1 MTATM
6 ALVRALFR
14 TYTRNRQGLFWSLFF
29 PVVLMVIFGGLLGNS
44 KAVSINL
51 AVAGGTP
58 AFRQE
63 ISSALARSTI
73 FKVKQMTPAQARAA
87 VRAGNEDAELLLPA
101 APTPGQPAAI
111 TLYYNNANQAS
122 GQETVGAVQQAI
134 GAINLALSG
143 RPPALTVSPE
153 PVSGSRTF
161 SYLAFLLPGLIALTI
176 MQGCL
181 FGLATGL
188 TRWKE
193 QGVLR
198 RFLATPLR
206 PVQFLGATVIN
217 YSLTNLVSVVI
228 IAFIGIDLLHAQVQ
242 LPVAPLLLAV
252 VLGLAAFI
260 SIGFLIAGQAKSQE
274 AVVPLVNLIS
284 FPMMILSG
292 VFFSPGSL
300 PPALASV
307 VSFFPLTYL
316 ANALRGLMSG
326 QLAGLAPA
334 LWGDLAGLAAWT
346 AVAALIAGRIWRW
359 E

>member
-1 MTATM
+1 MTATL

-29 PVVLMVIFGGLLGNS
+29 PVVLMLVFGLLGNS
-44 KAVSINL
+44 KAISINL
-51 AVAGGTP
+51 AVAGGSP
-58 AFRQE
+58 AFQHE
-63 ISSALARSTI
+63 ISTALAHSTI
-73 FKVKQMTPAQARAA
+73 FKVKEMTPTAARAA
-87 VRAGNEDAELLLPA
+87 VRAGSEDAELLLPA
-101 APTPGQPAAI
+101 RLTPGQPAAI
-111 TLYYNNANQAS
+111 TLYYNNANQVAA
-122 GQETVGAVQQAI
+122 GQTVGAVQQAV

-143 RPPALTVSPE
+143 RPPALTVSPQ
-153 PVSGSRTF
+153 PVSGSRSF
-161 SYLAFLLPGLIALTI
+161 SYLDFLLPGLLALTI

-217 YSLTNLVSVVI
+217 YILTNMVSVVI
-228 IAFIGIDLLHAQVQ
+228 ILIIGVDFLHATVQ
-242 LPVAPLLLAV
+242 LPILPLLLAV

-284 FPMMILSG
+284 FPMMFLSG
-292 VFFSPGSL
+292 VFFSPASL
-300 PPALASV
+300 PPFLATV

-326 QLAGLAPA
+326 QLVGLAPA

-346 AVAALIAGRIWRW
+346 ALGALIAGRTWRW